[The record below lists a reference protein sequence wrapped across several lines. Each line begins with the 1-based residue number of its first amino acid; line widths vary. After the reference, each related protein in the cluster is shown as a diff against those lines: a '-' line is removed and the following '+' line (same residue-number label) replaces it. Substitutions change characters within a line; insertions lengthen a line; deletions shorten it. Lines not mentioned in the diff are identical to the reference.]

1 MQIEDLR
8 WFLVAAE
15 TEHLTDAAAII
26 GTTQPTLTRSLQRTE
41 RHFGT
46 SLFERHHRGIRLNS
60 CGRVVLDQLREAL
73 TVLDRARERVAD
85 LTDPDTGT
93 VRLAF
98 MHSVAATMVPDL
110 IRRFRA
116 TAAAPQVAFA
126 LLQETSR
133 DIAQNLDD
141 GQADLGISARP
152 MHRPEDY
159 HWRLIER
166 QRLSICLPHDHRLAG
181 RQRLQLTDVRDE
193 PFVTM
198 QPEIAF
204 RRVVDNLCRAA
215 GFTPSIAFECS
226 DLTTIGGLVG
236 GGLGVAILP
245 VAIDHPTMSPAG
257 AVQIPLTGVSARR
270 DVGLVWRRNAHL
282 SPVAR
287 RFRDFIIADS
297 ASRNQAAVEPTAETT
312 HSHGEGSAQAG

>member
-15 TEHLTDAAAII
+15 TEHLTDAADIV

-46 SLFERHHRGIRLNS
+46 PLFERHHRGVRLNS
-60 CGRVVLDQLREAL
+60 YGWIVVDQVSEAL
-73 TVLDRARERVAD
+73 ALLDRARERVTD
-85 LTDPDTGT
+85 LTDPETGT

-98 MHSVAATMVPDL
+98 MHSVAATMIPDL

-116 TAAAPQVAFA
+116 TTAAPHVAFA
-126 LLQETSR
+126 LRQETSH
-133 DIAQNLDD
+133 DIRQDLDD

-152 MHRPEDY
+152 THRPEDY
-159 HWRLIER
+159 HWCLIER
-166 QRLSICLPHDHRLAG
+166 QRLSVCLPHDHRLAG
-181 RQRLQLTDVRDE
+181 RRRLRLTDVRDE

-198 QPEIAF
+198 RPEMAL
-204 RRVVDNLCRAA
+204 RRVVDDLCRAA

-245 VAIDHPTMSPAG
+245 VAIDHPATPPAG

-282 SPVAR
+282 PPVAC
-287 RFRDFIIADS
+287 RFRDFIVADS
-297 ASRNQAAVEPTAETT
+297 ARS
-312 HSHGEGSAQAG
+312 

>member
-15 TEHLTDAAAII
+15 IEHLTDAAAMI

-46 SLFERHHRGIRLNS
+46 ALFERHHRGVRLNAY
-60 CGRVVLDQLREAL
+60 GQVVIDQLREAL
-73 TVLDRARERVAD
+73 TMLDRARERVRE
-85 LTDPDTGT
+85 LTDPETGT

-98 MHSVAATMVPDL
+98 MQSVAATMVPDL

-126 LLQETSR
+126 LRQEGSR
-133 DIAQNLDD
+133 DIAQDLDD

-152 MHRPEDY
+152 MRRPQDY
-159 HWRLIER
+159 HWHVIER
-166 QRLSICLPHDHRLAG
+166 QRLSVCLPHDHRFAN
-181 RQRLQLTDVRDE
+181 RQRLRLTDVRDE
-193 PFVTM
+193 QFVTL

-204 RRVVDNLCRAA
+204 RRVVDDLCRAA
-215 GFTPSIAFECS
+215 GFAPSIAFECS
-226 DLTTIGGLVG
+226 DLTTMAGLVG
-236 GGLGVAILP
+236 GGLGVAVLP
-245 VAIDHPTMSPAG
+245 VAMDHPTTPPTG
-257 AVQIPLTGVSARR
+257 VVQIALTGVSARR
-270 DVGLVWRRNAHL
+270 DVGLVWRRKAHL

-287 RFRDFIIADS
+287 RFRDFIVADS
-297 ASRNQAAVEPTAETT
+297 ASRT
-312 HSHGEGSAQAG
+312 